1 MPILVAPEQTPLK
14 VARLSMDEK
23 SKKRLASLG
32 LVVDSDLSVISS
44 GKEGIVLLLKGTRL
58 ALDRDIASRIFV
70 RVL

>member
-1 MPILVAPEQTPLK
+1 
-14 VARLSMDEK
+14 MDEK

-32 LVVDSDLSVISS
+32 LVVDSELSVISS
-44 GKEGIVLLLKGTRL
+44 GKEGVVLLLKGTRL